1 MFASFYLF
9 SFLLWHGQLQ
19 DAVFKFRL
27 NILLGQ
33 LVADI
38 EGTAHAAGIALAADI
53 FAVLIL
59 LVLVQTFCGAD
70 AQVAVFQLD
79 GDFILG
85 KARQVDVQLVALF
98 TFADIGL
105 HHVLSVF
112 AVQRAAHPFEFL
124 IEIEVHHIIKQIF
137 TKDAR
142 Q

>member
-1 MFASFYLF
+1 MSFYLF
-9 SFLLWHGQLQ
+9 SFLLWNGQLQ

-27 NILLGQ
+27 NVLLGQ

-53 FAVLIL
+53 FAILIL
-59 LVLVQTFCGAD
+59 LVFVQTFCGAD

-98 TFADIGL
+98 TFADI
-105 HHVLSVF
+105 VF
-112 AVQRAAHPFEFL
+112 L
-124 IEIEVHHIIKQIF
+124 KM
-137 TKDAR
+137 
-142 Q
+142 